1 MINMDEKELLKL
13 IEKGETQ
20 KMEFKES
27 LGLKDEIGEVVS
39 AFSNTNPGRILI
51 GVRDTGEV
59 VGVQVGKKTVQE
71 LANYIKTHTDNHIF
85 PEISVEEIE
94 DKKIVVIDVK
104 ESPEKSV
111 FFKSKAFRRVGDST
125 HKLSASEI
133 RKLAKESGPRM
144 YWDEQICEASL
155 EDIDEEKVRWFLKEA
170 KRQRGL
176 DMSEN
181 VPTEEALMRLK
192 LLKNKKLTNAVVLLF
207 GKEPQKFFTR
217 PEVKCIRFKGTD
229 VTGKMLDFKVIK
241 ANLFDQLIETERFI
255 YNNISMAAWIEEGKL
270 QRQEKWEYPP
280 KAIREA
286 LANAL
291 CHRVYETSS
300 SVQVRI
306 FDDRIEFWNPGKLPE
321 GWTVETLKQ
330 KHESKPPNPSLIQH
344 FFWVKYVE
352 EVGTGTNKIIK
363 WCKEWNLL
371 EPDFEFTGTSLI
383 VTFKKPPV
391 LKDLEKLGL
400 NERQIKAVNYVAKK
414 GSIANKEYQEVNDVA
429 RTTATEDLSDLVK
442 RGVFIRVGKGKRG
455 LKYILVLHKKSAKN
469 VQKNVQKR
477 K

>member
-1 MINMDEKELLKL
+1 
-13 IEKGETQ
+13 
-20 KMEFKES
+20 
-27 LGLKDEIGEVVS
+27 
-39 AFSNTNPGRILI
+39 
-51 GVRDTGEV
+51 
-59 VGVQVGKKTVQE
+59 
-71 LANYIKTHTDNHIF
+71 
-85 PEISVEEIE
+85 
-94 DKKIVVIDVK
+94 
-104 ESPEKSV
+104 
-111 FFKSKAFRRVGDST
+111 
-125 HKLSASEI
+125 
-133 RKLAKESGPRM
+133 
-144 YWDEQICEASL
+144 
-155 EDIDEEKVRWFLKEA
+155 
-170 KRQRGL
+170 
-176 DMSEN
+176 
-181 VPTEEALMRLK
+181 
-192 LLKNKKLTNAVVLLF
+192 
-207 GKEPQKFFTR
+207 
-217 PEVKCIRFKGTD
+217 
-229 VTGKMLDFKVIK
+229 MLDFKVIK
-241 ANLFDQLIETERFI
+241 TNLFDQLIETERFI

-291 CHRVYETSS
+291 CHREYETSS

-306 FDDRIEFWNPGKLPE
+306 FDDRIEFWNPGRLPE

-363 WCKEWNLL
+363 WCREWDLL

-391 LKDLEKLGL
+391 LKDLERLGL

-414 GSIANKEYQEVNDVA
+414 GSITNKEYQEVNDVA

-455 LKYILVLHKKSAKN
+455 LRYILVLHKKSAKR
-469 VQKNVQKR
+469 VQKNVQKKETR
-477 K
+477 KMKLASKRLKNIKGLKNV

>member
-1 MINMDEKELLKL
+1 
-13 IEKGETQ
+13 
-20 KMEFKES
+20 
-27 LGLKDEIGEVVS
+27 
-39 AFSNTNPGRILI
+39 
-51 GVRDTGEV
+51 
-59 VGVQVGKKTVQE
+59 
-71 LANYIKTHTDNHIF
+71 
-85 PEISVEEIE
+85 
-94 DKKIVVIDVK
+94 
-104 ESPEKSV
+104 
-111 FFKSKAFRRVGDST
+111 
-125 HKLSASEI
+125 
-133 RKLAKESGPRM
+133 
-144 YWDEQICEASL
+144 
-155 EDIDEEKVRWFLKEA
+155 
-170 KRQRGL
+170 
-176 DMSEN
+176 
-181 VPTEEALMRLK
+181 
-192 LLKNKKLTNAVVLLF
+192 LF
-207 GKEPQKFFTR
+207 GKEPQNFFTR

-241 ANLFDQLIETERFI
+241 TNLFDQLIETERFI

-291 CHRVYETSS
+291 CHREYETSS

-306 FDDRIEFWNPGKLPE
+306 FDDRIEFWNPGRLPE

-363 WCKEWNLL
+363 WCREWDLL

-391 LKDLEKLGL
+391 LKDLERLGL

-414 GSIANKEYQEVNDVA
+414 GSITNKEYQEVNDVA

-455 LKYILVLHKKSAKN
+455 LRYILVLHKKSAKR
-469 VQKNVQKR
+469 VQKNVQKKETR
-477 K
+477 KMKLASKRLKNIKGLKNV